1 MVSRVVPKF
10 VPKVPPIDFLDC
22 GARTGT
28 NSLAAEQHALINH
41 VEAIFDTLQS
51 PTIERFRLA
60 GTAPVWLTLHL
71 AFLRIIFI
79 FQIEKQWIYHF
90 TCYDFANSLV

>member
-1 MVSRVVPKF
+1 
-10 VPKVPPIDFLDC
+10 
-22 GARTGT
+22 
-28 NSLAAEQHALINH
+28 
-41 VEAIFDTLQS
+41 LQS